1 LLLLDVSGFSENPPQ
16 EEYQTLIE
24 ELELFSS
31 KLLEKSRAV
40 AFTKLDSVSDF
51 EPLDELQQHL
61 EASGETVFRVSS
73 VSGDGIQELLSYLGS
88 VVQKERQQENENS
101 PKIVKESLP
110 VNSIWDD

>member
-1 LLLLDVSGFSENPPQ
+1 M
-16 EEYQTLIE
+16 IE

-61 EASGETVFRVSS
+61 EASGETVFRVYSL
-73 VSGDGIQELLSYLGS
+73 SGDVIQELMHYLGS
-88 VVQKERQQENENS
+88 VVQKELQRENGKPPN
-101 PKIVKESLP
+101 IVEEPLP
-110 VNSIWDD
+110 ENSIWDD